1 MSIVEKDEREV
12 IIKNMR
18 NASCKRLQNHEH
30 KNWTFWWSYV
40 NTLSLSW
47 KAWNDMLDGGSN
59 VNNILESLRKKLGLK
74 RPQLAPF
81 VIMMVDKW
89 KV

>member
-1 MSIVEKDEREV
+1 
-12 IIKNMR
+12 
-18 NASCKRLQNHEH
+18 
-30 KNWTFWWSYV
+30 
-40 NTLSLSW
+40 
-47 KAWNDMLDGGSN
+47 MLDGGSN

-81 VIMMVDKW
+81 VIMMVEKW